1 MGVAME
7 IRRLSTDEEIELT
20 FPVMS
25 QLRGHLDEREYL
37 STIRRMEATDGYRLA
52 AYLEDELVRC
62 AAGYRVCEFLAYGKI
77 LYVDDLVTDEA
88 ARSRDFGAKMIRWL
102 SEEARKNGC
111 GQLQLDSGV
120 QRHGAHRFYFRENM
134 KITSYHFA
142 KEL

>member
-1 MGVAME
+1 ME
-7 IRRLSTDEEIELT
+7 IRQLSTDEEIVLT

-25 QLRGHLDEREYL
+25 QLRGHLDERQYL
-37 STIRRMEATDGYRLA
+37 STIRRMEASDGYRIA
-52 AYLEDELVRC
+52 AGFEEEMVRC
-62 AAGYRVCEFLAYGKI
+62 VAGYRIREFLAYGKI

-88 ARSRDFGAKMIRWL
+88 ARSRDFGGRMLRWL

-134 KITSYHFA
+134 KITSYHFV
-142 KEL
+142 KDL